1 MVHCGFE
8 PSAALGIN
16 AGLADNFKMLAWT
29 LRSQAGPGLDVLR
42 DVCGSTVTL
51 HA

>member
-16 AGLADNFKMLAWT
+16 SKLGDTFKLMTWAF
-29 LRSQAGPGLDVLR
+29 R
-42 DVCGSTVTL
+42 
-51 HA
+51 

>member
-16 AGLADNFKMLAWT
+16 TKLSDTWKMLSSA
-29 LRSQAGPGLDVLR
+29 LR
-42 DVCGSTVTL
+42 
-51 HA
+51 

>member
-16 AGLADNFKMLAWT
+16 SKFSDNFRLLEWA
-29 LRSQAGPGLDVLR
+29 LR
-42 DVCGSTVTL
+42 
-51 HA
+51 

>member
-16 AGLADNFKMLAWT
+16 VGLADNLKMLAWT
-29 LRSQAGPGLDVLR
+29 LS
-42 DVCGSTVTL
+42 
-51 HA
+51 